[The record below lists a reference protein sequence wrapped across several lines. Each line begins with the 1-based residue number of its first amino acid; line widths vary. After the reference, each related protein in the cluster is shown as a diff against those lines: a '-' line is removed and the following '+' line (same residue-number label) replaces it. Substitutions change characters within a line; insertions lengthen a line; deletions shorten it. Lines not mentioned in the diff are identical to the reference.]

1 MLLVILMMKTNFL
14 HKSLLTNT
22 QVLRICNA
30 LENNLS
36 ANKRLSKTQLHK
48 TGQSGGFSGR
58 LLRPLLKTGLPLMKN
73 VLKQL
78 AKSALIPL
86 ELTGPASATNAVMQK
101 KILDQVLETLIS
113 SDKAMISW

>member
-1 MLLVILMMKTNFL
+1 M
-14 HKSLLTNT
+14 
-22 QVLRICNA
+22 RICNV

-48 TGQSGGFSGR
+48 TGQSRQFSGR
-58 LLRPLLKTGLPLMKN
+58 LLRSLLKIGLPLMKN

-86 ELTGPASATNAVMQK
+86 ELTGPA
-101 KILDQVLETLIS
+101 
-113 SDKAMISW
+113 

>member
-22 QVLRICNA
+22 QVLKICNA

-78 AKSALIPL
+78 AKTA
-86 ELTGPASATNAVMQK
+86 PASATNAVMQK
-101 KILDQVLETLIS
+101 KILDQVLATLIS

>member
-1 MLLVILMMKTNFL
+1 M
-14 HKSLLTNT
+14 
-22 QVLRICNA
+22 LRICNV

-48 TGQSGGFSGR
+48 TGQSGQFSGR
-58 LLRPLLKTGLPLMKN
+58 LLRSLLKIGLPLMKN

-86 ELTGPASATNAVMQK
+86 ELTGPA
-101 KILDQVLETLIS
+101 
-113 SDKAMISW
+113 